1 MVDLGLMVDHQ
12 KMETNIAHNFF
23 SSLALRDFNYH
34 IIFTVVDEK
43 KKTERFCLTAILKN
57 KSRGIP
63 ITLRHCIPN
72 VIALQIQG

>member
-23 SSLALRDFNYH
+23 CSLALRDFNYH
-34 IIFTVVDEK
+34 LIFTLVDE

-63 ITLRHCIPN
+63 IT
-72 VIALQIQG
+72 